1 MVATTFITPSGSS
14 VVDAAW
20 DGDSPRLGVEQLA
33 DATGWTLNADG
44 FCRGDLC
51 VPDRAGLSLGGEV
64 DLAAVAE
71 ALDSPVVFDV
81 EIPAVVLGEQRSQ
94 RALALRHAQLPPFE
108 LPDLQGT
115 PMPSSTWANKKK
127 VLVVFASW

>member
-14 VVDAAW
+14 VVDVAW
-20 DGDSPRLGVEQLA
+20 DGESPRLRTERLA
-33 DATGWTLNADG
+33 DATGWTLNDDG
-44 FCRGDLC
+44 FCQGDLC
-51 VPDRAGLSLGGEV
+51 VPDRTGCAADGEV

-71 ALDSPVVFDV
+71 ALDSPIVFDAEV
-81 EIPAVVLGEQRSQ
+81 PAVALGERRSQ
-94 RALALRHAQLPPFE
+94 RALALRHGQLPPFE
-108 LPDLQGT
+108 LPDLHGN

>member
-14 VVDAAW
+14 VVDVAW
-20 DGDSPRLGVEQLA
+20 DGESPRLRTERLA
-33 DATGWTLNADG
+33 DATGWTLNDDG
-44 FCRGDLC
+44 FCQGDLC
-51 VPDRAGLSLGGEV
+51 VPDRTGC
-64 DLAAVAE
+64 AE
-71 ALDSPVVFDV
+71 ALDSPIVFDAEV
-81 EIPAVVLGEQRSQ
+81 PAVALGERRSQ

-108 LPDLQGT
+108 LPDLHGN